1 MSNELPPGV
10 SPQELVGLHDRAA
23 DWFVRRQQPDWT
35 GADERALDAWLGAHP
50 LHRSIFEGMSR
61 HWHGAPQLRE
71 LFPDEFGAAVP
82 PAAPAVCAAPAAAP
96 PRQRVLA
103 RWPGRPAAALSVLAV
118 VSLLAWGGWYRWDHT
133 PGYTLQAR
141 TAPGQTQSIELPD
154 GSRVALNVDSEL
166 QVRYYPRRRE
176 VVLDRGEAFFEVTP
190 GPDRPFTVDSGAS
203 RVRVVGTAFNVRAGP
218 PRLVVKV
225 LVAAVGAIWGAGW
238 SAGVLPGSV
247 RYYMAQEVRRSV
259 QLPDHSQVQLNQRTG
274 LVYLG
279 FRDERQVLLRNGE
292 AYFDVHHDPEKP
304 FVIGADNASIRV
316 TGTHFNVW
324 TAPELTT
331 VTVTQGSVLAS
342 RNDASHDNHQGAV
355 LTAGMQAAFGP
366 DQMVQLARI
375 DPSRAAAW
383 RNGKLMLDDVSLRE
397 ALPLIN
403 RYLDVPL
410 KLASS
415 DVGDLRFGGTYDTA
429 ELAQLVSALPK
440 ILPVK
445 VRHTDQATL
454 LLRR

>member
-96 PRQRVLA
+96 RRQRVLA

-203 RVRVVGTAFNVRAGP
+203 RVRWWA
-218 PRLVVKV
+218 PRSMC
-225 LVAAVGAIWGAGW
+225 APGRRGW
-238 SAGVLPGSV
+238 
-247 RYYMAQEVRRSV
+247 
-259 QLPDHSQVQLNQRTG
+259 
-274 LVYLG
+274 
-279 FRDERQVLLRNGE
+279 
-292 AYFDVHHDPEKP
+292 
-304 FVIGADNASIRV
+304 
-316 TGTHFNVW
+316 W
-324 TAPELTT
+324 
-331 VTVTQGSVLAS
+331 
-342 RNDASHDNHQGAV
+342 
-355 LTAGMQAAFGP
+355 
-366 DQMVQLARI
+366 
-375 DPSRAAAW
+375 
-383 RNGKLMLDDVSLRE
+383 
-397 ALPLIN
+397 
-403 RYLDVPL
+403 
-410 KLASS
+410 
-415 DVGDLRFGGTYDTA
+415 
-429 ELAQLVSALPK
+429 
-440 ILPVK
+440 
-445 VRHTDQATL
+445 
-454 LLRR
+454 

>member
-35 GADERALDAWLGAHP
+35 GADERALDAWLGANP

-96 PRQRVLA
+96 PGQRVHA

-225 LVAAVGAIWGAGW
+225 LEGKVQLRPERERAGGDVLLLAAGAGVAVD
-238 SAGVLPGSV
+238 SAGRHSSVVADADSVGDWRTGQVRFSGTPLAEVAQELSRYLGAPVELSDESLGRLRVSGLLATAAPERFVRALPGLIAV
-247 RYYMAQEVRRSV
+247 RVQPRSGGGWLIVR
-259 QLPDHSQVQLNQRTG
+259 G
-274 LVYLG
+274 
-279 FRDERQVLLRNGE
+279 
-292 AYFDVHHDPEKP
+292 
-304 FVIGADNASIRV
+304 
-316 TGTHFNVW
+316 
-324 TAPELTT
+324 
-331 VTVTQGSVLAS
+331 
-342 RNDASHDNHQGAV
+342 
-355 LTAGMQAAFGP
+355 
-366 DQMVQLARI
+366 
-375 DPSRAAAW
+375 
-383 RNGKLMLDDVSLRE
+383 
-397 ALPLIN
+397 
-403 RYLDVPL
+403 
-410 KLASS
+410 
-415 DVGDLRFGGTYDTA
+415 
-429 ELAQLVSALPK
+429 
-440 ILPVK
+440 
-445 VRHTDQATL
+445 
-454 LLRR
+454 